1 MFLFPKK
8 NPDLP
13 QRRLRELQARAPPLP
28 DVQARLQAEA
38 AGEERVCGEDF
49 QSGPVKNSYG
59 FCVLE
64 FMKYFSIMNLYI
76 KYTYGFPKEI

>member
-49 QSGPVKNSYG
+49 QSGPVKN
-59 FCVLE
+59 L
-64 FMKYFSIMNLYI
+64 
-76 KYTYGFPKEI
+76 